1 MAPFNPAQLSAFF
14 NKMNK
19 QLSTCNAECQR
30 KKRLEQLKTDFVNAQ
45 NKVQNSPPELENAE
59 KHYIIEKHGNT
70 YYNNILE
77 NRAKAEARRNVNDWN
92 KIINP
97 VFEDLE
103 TQINFVESQH
113 SYRKNIDHVKTSYTR
128 ELNQLKKEIEE
139 TTSKKQVNQRL
150 GYYYSNSSET
160 LNNITYY
167 LKIMYWILVT
177 ISIILI
183 LYKKKYKQPR
193 YWPYFLFII
202 TFPWLLN
209 LGYTNIMKVFR
220 HFYIDNI
227 YFISVILLLST
238 LFIFHTFSSIPF
250 NNLPEPQ

>member
-1 MAPFNPAQLSAFF
+1 
-14 NKMNK
+14 
-19 QLSTCNAECQR
+19 
-30 KKRLEQLKTDFVNAQ
+30 
-45 NKVQNSPPELENAE
+45 
-59 KHYIIEKHGNT
+59 
-70 YYNNILE
+70 
-77 NRAKAEARRNVNDWN
+77 
-92 KIINP
+92 
-97 VFEDLE
+97 
-103 TQINFVESQH
+103 
-113 SYRKNIDHVKTSYTR
+113 
-128 ELNQLKKEIEE
+128 
-139 TTSKKQVNQRL
+139 
-150 GYYYSNSSET
+150 
-160 LNNITYY
+160 
-167 LKIMYWILVT
+167 MYWILVT

>member
-1 MAPFNPAQLSAFF
+1 MAPFNPEQLSAFF

-45 NKVQNSPPELENAE
+45 NRVQNSPPELDNAE
-59 KHYIIEKHGNT
+59 KHYLIEKYGNT
-70 YYNNILE
+70 YYNNLLE
-77 NRAKAEARRNVNDWN
+77 NRAKSEARRNVNDWN

-103 TQINFVESQH
+103 TKINFVESQH
-113 SYRKNIDHVKTSYTR
+113 SYRKNINHVETSYTK
-128 ELNQLKKEIEE
+128 ELNKLKKEIED

-150 GYYYSNSSET
+150 GFYYSNSSET

-167 LKIMYWILVT
+167 LKILYWILVT

-183 LYKKKYKQPR
+183 LYKKKYKQPS

-202 TFPWLLN
+202 TFPLLLN

-227 YFISVILLLST
+227 YFISVILLLTT